1 MRSLLDGI
9 TSALRIPQQQQQP
22 QQQQNEQPSQGP
34 VGGTGVIVVPSYHQ
48 GSSTGAKVA
57 GSLPVSSLYGGS
69 NISCSFAAEKLPDLP
84 FTMLLLTQNIGC
96 ICSGSDGG
104 NGEEEVA
111 GGGPEPANTTGISDA
126 VRTRVADFLLELRL
140 LIHEASCRE
149 FVLHIRKEKSNA
161 EGGAS
166 STADAGSPISE
177 VPPLLDVIV
186 VHFQEIGGKGV
197 NTAFNA
203 FFAEALKTLLPEAAW
218 SSGLLMETN
227 SDTQRFTALG
237 SIVFLSSRMCPISS
251 ILSFRHRTFV
261 AVADD
266 PATYGSSP
274 TFLFHGGKFSGAGS
288 GRKGFLLTSLRFGTV
303 VVNYLNVHLYHDSR
317 NTDAAIA
324 SPSRYSV
331 QRQEALLEAMAECM
345 VFISPDDP
353 LFIFGDFN
361 ARLDAHNLL
370 KHLKETQQIDV
381 KILVKEV
388 QAPDRF
394 WELFTELQNVGMIK
408 KFDLE
413 LQRLMDVVAQQSGVE
428 LAEFPI
434 RFPPTFPRLPERES
448 AEGNQKQQ
456 GDVTGGSVEAGEYG
470 VKDEDSKLGNERRK
484 KTARREKGTTE
495 AKSSIV
501 LPRIT
506 AMPTRGYS
514 RRRIPAWCDRV
525 VWNPAGL
532 ELMTGQRSSSSSVS
546 SALVKNDGI
555 TDSSPRYAYRSF
567 VLAHTDHD
575 CVALLF

>member
-9 TSALRIPQQQQQP
+9 TSALRIPQQQQQ
-22 QQQQNEQPSQGP
+22 QQNEQSSQGP
-34 VGGTGVIVVPSYHQ
+34 VGGTGVTVAPSYHQ
-48 GSSTGAKVA
+48 GGSTGASAA
-57 GSLPVSSLYGGS
+57 GSLPGSSLYGGS

-96 ICSGSDGG
+96 ICSRCDDG
-104 NGEEEVA
+104 NGEEVA
-111 GGGPEPANTTGISDA
+111 GGGPETATTKGISDA

-140 LIHEASCRE
+140 LIHEASSRE
-149 FVLHIRKEKSNA
+149 FVLHLRKEKLNA

-166 STADAGSPISE
+166 SAADAGGPSSE

-186 VHFQEIGGKGV
+186 VHFQEVGGKGV

-227 SDTQRFTALG
+227 SDMQRFTALG

-288 GRKGFLLTSLRFGTV
+288 GRKGFLLTSMRFGTV

-317 NTDAAIA
+317 NTDAAMA
-324 SPSRYSV
+324 SPSLYSV

-345 VFISPDDP
+345 VFISPEDP

-361 ARLDAHNLL
+361 ARLDTHNLL

-394 WELFTELQNVGMIK
+394 WELFTEPQNAGMIK

-428 LAEFPI
+428 LAEFAI
-434 RFPPTFPRLPERES
+434 RFPPTFPRIPEREFAKS
-448 AEGNQKQQ
+448 NQKQQ
-456 GDVTGGSVEAGEYG
+456 IEMSGVNVEASEYG
-470 VKDEDSKLGNERRK
+470 VKDDDPKLGNERRK
-484 KTARREKGTTE
+484 KAARKEKGTGE
-495 AKSSIV
+495 AKPSLV

-506 AMPTRGYS
+506 AIPTRGYT
-514 RRRIPAWCDRV
+514 RQRIPAWCDRV

-532 ELMTGQRSSSSSVS
+532 ELMTGQRSLSPSVS
-546 SALVKNDGI
+546 SALGKSDGA